1 MCQKLQIV
9 MTKFKPKV
17 LAQFSKAA
25 FSSAEELDQVR

>member
-1 MCQKLQIV
+1 

-25 FSSAEELDQVR
+25 FSSAEELDQVRNKIMY